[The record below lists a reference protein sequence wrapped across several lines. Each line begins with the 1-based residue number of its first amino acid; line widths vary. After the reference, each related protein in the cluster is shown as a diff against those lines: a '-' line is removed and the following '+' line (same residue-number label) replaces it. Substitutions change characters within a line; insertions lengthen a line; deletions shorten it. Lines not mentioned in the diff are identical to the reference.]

1 MNWESWACETEGPP
15 DIPGPWLSCG
25 VSGGGSW
32 GSGLEWDQMLLSQ
45 VSTPP
50 SFLPF
55 LCLGPTPPSR
65 LVSLRPGEVCPV
77 HQLGSRGASE
87 LSALCRSASLSL
99 GCGPPL
105 DLVSNIFLALGQAR
119 FSVYYLWQLSH
130 SSSKMD
136 LLGQGRSNLT
146 RIIWPL
152 QGKCADIWCKGLS
165 EGILARHRGQCLG

>member
-1 MNWESWACETEGPP
+1 
-15 DIPGPWLSCG
+15 
-25 VSGGGSW
+25 
-32 GSGLEWDQMLLSQ
+32 MLLSQ

-99 GCGPPL
+99 GLIWAINSFFLKQVGPEASGGPEPALREQPPEHGEEDATGSGCPEVVGISAGASNHASLLNLFCLEVLSCLIDRVNAHL
-105 DLVSNIFLALGQAR
+105 DLR
-119 FSVYYLWQLSH
+119 F
-130 SSSKMD
+130 
-136 LLGQGRSNLT
+136 
-146 RIIWPL
+146 
-152 QGKCADIWCKGLS
+152 
-165 EGILARHRGQCLG
+165 